1 MGCLW
6 KLAADFRYGADG
18 SCKGASVVVVI
29 EPVQQ
34 GAVLAHQGRLGGGG
48 TGVNAQV
55 AVALIGG
62 KVPGL
67 NVVAGMAS

>member
-34 GAVLAHQGRLGGGG
+34 GAVLAQDVYKRQ
-48 TGVNAQV
+48 AWESMKRPPRQP
-55 AVALIGG
+55 
-62 KVPGL
+62 VPMSCAINGIL
-67 NVVAGMAS
+67 F